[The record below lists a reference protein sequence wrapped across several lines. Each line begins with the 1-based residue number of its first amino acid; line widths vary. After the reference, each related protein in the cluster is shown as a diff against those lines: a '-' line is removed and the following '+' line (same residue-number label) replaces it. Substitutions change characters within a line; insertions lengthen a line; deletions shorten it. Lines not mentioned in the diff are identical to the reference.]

1 MGEHERGLKALREL
15 IFKGIKI
22 ILCDGETNGVVD
34 VNQALTLRCKWLF
47 YASLLQLN
55 INFNCDSF
63 YIKKKTHVCSPGMH
77 ESLRHCSVFVD
88 D

>member
-55 INFNCDSF
+55 INSNCDSF
-63 YIKKKTHVCSPGMH
+63 YI
-77 ESLRHCSVFVD
+77 
-88 D
+88 